1 MRNLLRLGDETPS
14 AIGINAYHA
23 IRDIRH
29 AMRAASSS
37 EHGIKVVSDESDIG
51 DAADQTAGV
60 CTRLTGRQIVHDRRA
75 EAVGTDFGNARASNV
90 PGVRPNSR
98 DHYTGGVQAAS
109 SPFGDIKKAVWAKL
123 QAARIVQSAGKN
135 RDAGCSG

>member
-37 EHGIKVVSDESDIG
+37 EHGIKLVSDESDIG
-51 DAADQTAGV
+51 HAADQTA
-60 CTRLTGRQIVHDRRA
+60 
-75 EAVGTDFGNARASNV
+75 
-90 PGVRPNSR
+90 
-98 DHYTGGVQAAS
+98 
-109 SPFGDIKKAVWAKL
+109 
-123 QAARIVQSAGKN
+123 
-135 RDAGCSG
+135 